1 MSPDRA
7 LIVFLFAV
15 TLVSIDGVFGTKDDD
30 DNDEDPYTST
40 DPKKREPSPC
50 EICKYFATELKARL
64 AESAK
69 SKEVIET
76 GHGLDKK
83 KRFKYL
89 TSELRLTE
97 AIHEPHICEN
107 ILQYNVHAERK
118 GSLRYAKGMSETMQT
133 LHGLV
138 NKGVKVELGIPY
150 ELWDKPSAE
159 VSKMHRAC
167 FTFAEKYEEDIEE
180 WYYNLQDSEDLTR
193 YLCAERYLKDKD
205 QTCLLEVFEEEKKAK
220 AAKKKSKG
228 KKTKRKGDDGE
239 IAVEPP
245 VGGGADVDLDS
256 SRQSSVMVEST
267 KSDKARVVMEPEE
280 QSATR
285 RVEL

>member
-1 MSPDRA
+1 MIALRL
-7 LIVFLFAV
+7 LIVLLISVVLCVSFTFA
-15 TLVSIDGVFGTKDDD
+15 TRDRDDD
-30 DNDEDPYTST
+30 EDEDPYKTT

-50 EICKYFATELKARL
+50 EICKYFVTELKSRL
-64 AESAK
+64 AESER

-76 GHGLDKK
+76 GHGLVKT

-150 ELWDKPSAE
+150 ELWDRPSAE
-159 VSKMHRAC
+159 VSKMHRSC

-180 WYYNLQDSEDLTR
+180 WYYNLQNQEDLMQ
-193 YLCAERYLKDKD
+193 YLCAERFLKDKD
-205 QTCLLEVFEEEKKAK
+205 QTCLLETPEDKSE
-220 AAKKKSKG
+220 KKKSK
-228 KKTKRKGDDGE
+228 KTKASKKKLKGDIG
-239 IAVEPP
+239 
-245 VGGGADVDLDS
+245 DS
-256 SRQSSVMVEST
+256 SSSST
-267 KSDKARVVMEPEE
+267 AAAKKSSETKKSD
-280 QSATR
+280 
-285 RVEL
+285 EL

>member
-1 MSPDRA
+1 MSFVLLFHLLLTVD
-7 LIVFLFAV
+7 LIFA
-15 TLVSIDGVFGTKDDD
+15 SKGDEE
-30 DNDEDPYTST
+30 DEDPYTTS

-50 EICKYFATELKARL
+50 EICKFFITELQQRL
-64 AESAK
+64 DLSAK

-76 GHGLDKK
+76 GHGLEKK

-97 AIHEPHICEN
+97 ALHEPHICEN

-167 FTFAEKYEEDIEE
+167 FTFAEKYEEAIED
-180 WYYNLQDSEDLTR
+180 WYYNRQDTESLINFI
-193 YLCAERYLKDKD
+193 CAKQFLKDKD
-205 QTCLLEVFEEEKKAK
+205 QSCLKEVFELKGDTGDEGDDHHAQKKK
-220 AAKKKSKG
+220 QVKKKSK
-228 KKTKRKGDDGE
+228 KKKSNEVTPPPASGE
-239 IAVEPP
+239 EPGTIP
-245 VGGGADVDLDS
+245 TTTADTTTTLD
-256 SRQSSVMVEST
+256 M
-267 KSDKARVVMEPEE
+267 DKD
-280 QSATR
+280 
-285 RVEL
+285 EL